1 MVDEVKGGWTLEEL
15 RARRN
20 EILALAEQY
29 GAEDVRVFGSVARGD
44 ATPRSDVDILVRFPP
59 DYRLLDHAGF
69 LMALKELLGVEVD
82 VSIEANLREAYRLEI
97 LKDAVPL

>member
-29 GAEDVRVFGSVARGD
+29 G
-44 ATPRSDVDILVRFPP
+44 
-59 DYRLLDHAGF
+59 
-69 LMALKELLGVEVD
+69 
-82 VSIEANLREAYRLEI
+82 
-97 LKDAVPL
+97 KDAVPL